1 MHGIIDKL
9 DTVQH
14 KVANL
19 YERKADNLRPS
30 HIERNQNLRSAHVD
44 RNQNPL

>member
-14 KVANL
+14 KAANL
-19 YERKADNLRPS
+19 YERKADNVR
-30 HIERNQNLRSAHVD
+30 AT
-44 RNQNPL
+44 